1 MPGHTPRMSLE
12 VQPHA
17 SRARL
22 GRTHRANTPAFPPP
36 TWSGPSPVPS
46 HPPPEFPHAP
56 PVFTGPPGSLHSRA
70 ARTVSRMAQIDRW
83 PSHFVTR
90 AEWHRFAR
98 RARPH
103 GARTSLGRG
112 PSPRAGA
119 PLAPAGAPLRTGGA
133 PHFFACAPPAQTPV
147 PQSESPRLWPSV
159 PPCRLGTAR
168 LQPRHRRPPPKPWLG
183 VFTRGAT
190 GCGARPLRLCQNL
203 FQFLQGFLSELI

>member
-36 TWSGPSPVPS
+36 TWSGPSPAPS
-46 HPPPEFPHAP
+46 QPPPNFPHAP
-56 PVFTGPPGSLHSRA
+56 PVFTGPPSSLHSRA

-98 RARPH
+98 RARPR

-112 PSPRAGA
+112 PSPTAGA
-119 PLAPAGAPLRTGGA
+119 SLTLACAPLRTGGA
-133 PHFFACAPPAQTPV
+133 PHFFACAPLPKALHRTLTRVACSHPCHHAG
-147 PQSESPRLWPSV
+147 SALRACSP
-159 PPCRLGTAR
+159 GTDAR
-168 LQPRHRRPPPKPWLG
+168 RRRP
-183 VFTRGAT
+183 R
-190 GCGARPLRLCQNL
+190 
-203 FQFLQGFLSELI
+203 